1 MQPNLLSLGPI
12 HPLSTLT
19 NLKFTRV
26 NSIIKAVFLLEAQI
40 GKQGAGIMKIYIAGI
55 MQGSTRSHGIQ
66 EQDYRQFLRD
76 AVKNH
81 HPDAEIYDPF
91 LRFPDS
97 VEYDDQRA
105 REVLFELA
113 AEAGASD
120 VVIAFLPEA
129 SMGTAL
135 EMIRAYDNQKTI
147 ICISPMEKNWFINAV
162 STKIFRTLDEFLT
175 WISQSDLTTLVNTS
189 KAD

>member
-1 MQPNLLSLGPI
+1 
-12 HPLSTLT
+12 
-19 NLKFTRV
+19 
-26 NSIIKAVFLLEAQI
+26 
-40 GKQGAGIMKIYIAGI
+40 MKIYIAGI

-76 AVKNH
+76 AVKKH

-113 AEAGASD
+113 AEAGRSD

-135 EMIRAYDNQKTI
+135 EMIRAYDNRNTI

-162 STKIFRTLDEFLT
+162 STKVFPTLDEFLT
-175 WISQSDLTTLVNTS
+175 WISQTDLATLVNTS
-189 KAD
+189 KSD